1 MVIDL
6 RSKTALVSG
15 ASQGIGRATALAL
28 AQAGADVALT
38 ARHLPDLEQV
48 AREVEAAGVRA
59 IAMRCDITDADQVA
73 RLPGELQA
81 RFRPI
86 DILVNNAGMGESH
99 KFIDHPDDLWQRHL
113 EVNLTGTYRMC
124 KAFVAPLVARGW
136 GRIINIASMA
146 AKVGGRYTAAY
157 TASKHG
163 VLGLTRSMAL
173 EMAAR
178 NITVN
183 AVCPGY
189 VDTPMTGRTIAN
201 ISARTGR
208 SEPETRAAL
217 EGMSPQNRLITPEE
231 VAAVVVFLASDAAR
245 GINGQAINVDGGVVM
260 D

>member
-1 MVIDL
+1 
-6 RSKTALVSG
+6 
-15 ASQGIGRATALAL
+15 
-28 AQAGADVALT
+28 
-38 ARHLPDLEQV
+38 
-48 AREVEAAGVRA
+48 
-59 IAMRCDITDADQVA
+59 VA
-73 RLPGELQA
+73 RLPSELHA

-86 DILVNNAGMGESH
+86 DILVNNAGIAESH

-146 AKVGGRYTAAY
+146 AKTGGRYTAAY

-163 VLGLTRSMAL
+163 VLGLTRSLAM
-173 EMAAR
+173 EMAVYD
-178 NITVN
+178 ITVN

-189 VDTPMTGRTIAN
+189 ADTAMTGRTLAN

-208 SEPETRAAL
+208 TEADARAMV
-217 EGMSPQNRLITPEE
+217 EGMNPQHRLITPEE
-231 VAAVVVFLASDAAR
+231 VAGVVVFLASDAAR
-245 GINGQAINVDGGVVM
+245 GINGQAINVDGGAVM